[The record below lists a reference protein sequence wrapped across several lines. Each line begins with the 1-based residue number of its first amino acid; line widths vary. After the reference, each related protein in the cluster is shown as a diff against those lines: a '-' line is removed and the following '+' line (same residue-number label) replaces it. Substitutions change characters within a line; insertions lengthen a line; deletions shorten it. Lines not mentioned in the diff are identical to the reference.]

1 MLNILFLGD
10 IFGKV
15 GRRLVARELGGLR
28 RAHHL
33 DFVIANGENCA
44 AGVGITPK
52 IMQSLF
58 DLGID
63 VLTGGNHIFQNK
75 DILPVMNE
83 EPRLLRPANFP
94 PQTPGY
100 GYGVFAAKS
109 GADIAVINLQGRVFM
124 DPIDCPFRTADE
136 LIARIGQ
143 DWGEIP
149 IIVDFHAEA
158 TAEKRAMGYYLDG
171 RVSAVIG
178 THTHVP
184 TADETLLPQGTAY
197 ISDIGCCSAL
207 NSVIGVDI
215 KKSIEFMTTAMPIR
229 LTPQKGRGVLMGVL
243 LQLDGKRAC
252 QAPQRIYILEE
263 EGAEAE
269 TEGGNDD

>member
-15 GRRLVARELGGLR
+15 GRRIVARELGGLR
-28 RAHHL
+28 RAHYL

-44 AGVGITPK
+44 AGIGITPK
-52 IMQSLF
+52 IMHSLF

-75 DILPVMNE
+75 DILPIMGE

-94 PQTPGY
+94 PKVPGY
-100 GYGVFAAKS
+100 GYGVYPTKS
-109 GADIAVINLQGRVFM
+109 GAKIAVINLQGRVFM
-124 DPIDCPFRTADE
+124 DPIDCPFRTADA
-136 LIARIGQ
+136 LIAKIEQ
-143 DWGEIP
+143 DQGKIP

-158 TAEKRAMGYYLDG
+158 TAEKQAMGYYLDG

-184 TADETLLPQGTAY
+184 TADETILPKGTAY

-207 NSVIGVDI
+207 NSVIGVEI
-215 KKSIEFMTTAMPIR
+215 EKSIELMTTAMPVR
-229 LTPQKGRGVLMGVL
+229 LSPQKGRGVLMGVL
-243 LQLDGKRAC
+243 LQLEGERAC
-252 QAPQRIYILEE
+252 QPPQRIYMLEE
-263 EGAEAE
+263 EDIEVE
-269 TEGGNDD
+269 PEGESDD